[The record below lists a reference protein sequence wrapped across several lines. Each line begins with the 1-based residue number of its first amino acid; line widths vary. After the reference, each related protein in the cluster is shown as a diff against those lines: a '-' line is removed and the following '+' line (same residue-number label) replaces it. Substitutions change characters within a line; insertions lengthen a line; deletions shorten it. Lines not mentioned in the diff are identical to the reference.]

1 MHIIRLAVVKM
12 AKQDQNSFE
21 KALPGKTLKT
31 YYQ

>member
-1 MHIIRLAVVKM
+1 M